1 VDSWLVECCS
11 MAHHQTHLLTNR
23 LLAAGRNRPAESQ
36 APEGSRHAAAMV
48 QLLSVVEGL
57 EEELF
62 AAEAAC
68 HEAEVE
74 AAAAVRHSA
83 VSDPSLHLLAPSA
96 IPVAAGLSHS
106 RDGGFGIALT
116 TLQ

>member
-11 MAHHQTHLLTNR
+11 MAHHQTRLLTGHI
-23 LLAAGRNRPAESQ
+23 LAAGRNRPAEQQ

-83 VSDPSLHLLAPSA
+83 VSNHK
-96 IPVAAGLSHS
+96 
-106 RDGGFGIALT
+106 
-116 TLQ
+116 LQFIIQV

>member
-1 VDSWLVECCS
+1 
-11 MAHHQTHLLTNR
+11 M
-23 LLAAGRNRPAESQ
+23 AAGRNRPAEPE

-83 VSDPSLHLLAPSA
+83 VSN
-96 IPVAAGLSHS
+96 
-106 RDGGFGIALT
+106 LT
-116 TLQ
+116 LDSITQL

>member
-1 VDSWLVECCS
+1 
-11 MAHHQTHLLTNR
+11 M
-23 LLAAGRNRPAESQ
+23 
-36 APEGSRHAAAMV
+36 PEGGRHAAAMA

-83 VSDPSLHLLAPSA
+83 VSFWPPAQAQGRLDCEQAAQGLLS
-96 IPVAAGLSHS
+96 
-106 RDGGFGIALT
+106 D
-116 TLQ
+116 